1 MKLKTWHY
9 EHAVI
14 VTVLAIV
21 WIATGHEWRE
31 LLGSVAVYL
40 GHGCSSIGSRME
52 EQEALRDKPSVEC
65 FRQYWRYYI
74 GKEIAWFGYF
84 VWSGAW
90 SALVGCVLFALYP
103 FWRKYWRKR
112 HPLKPKTD
120 GGRTVEYAS
129 KTTVRIQPTKIGSK
143 GEGA

>member
-21 WIATGHEWRE
+21 WFATGHEWRE
-31 LLGSVAVYL
+31 LLGSIAVYL
-40 GHGCSSIGSRME
+40 GHGCASIGARME
-52 EQEALRDKPSVEC
+52 EQEAIRDKPSVPC
-65 FRQYWRYYI
+65 FKQ
-74 GKEIAWFGYF
+74 IAWFGYF

-90 SALVGCVLFALYP
+90 SALVGCVLFGLYP

-112 HPLKPKTD
+112 HPLKPEHD
-120 GGRTVEYAS
+120 GGKTVEYGS
-129 KTTVRIQPTKIGSK
+129 STCVRICNTIIKAK
-143 GEGA
+143 GE